1 MRPIRLFA
9 AVAILLGGCAT
20 YDGKGL
26 VSGQSTAADVE
37 ARMGAPTERVKAA
50 DGDTVWFYS
59 RQPFGR
65 QTYAARIA
73 PDGRMRSME
82 QVLTEANVAK
92 LVPGQSTRAQAHE
105 LFGPPYLTSRF
116 ERQEREVWTYT
127 MFNINQFDY
136 YLHIQ
141 FSFDGI
147 VREVMMLKD
156 YNKEV
161 GGDGGKS

>member
-1 MRPIRLFA
+1 
-9 AVAILLGGCAT
+9 VAILLAGCAS

-37 ARMGAPTERVKAA
+37 ALMGAPTERVKAA

-65 QTYAARIA
+65 QMYAARIA
-73 PDGRMRSME
+73 PDGRLRSIE
-82 QVLTEANVAK
+82 QVLTEANAGK
-92 LVPGQSTRAQAHE
+92 LVPGQSTRAQVRE

-116 ERQEREVWTYT
+116 ERLEREVWTWTIY
-127 MFNINQFDY
+127 NINQMDF
-136 YLHIQ
+136 YLHVQ
-141 FSFDGI
+141 MSPDGI
-147 VREVMMLKD
+147 VREVIIIKD

-161 GGDGGKS
+161 GHSKD